1 MAYDAQKDVL
11 VHAFPKFQTADGHIE
26 IGVYKYN
33 GAAPKIR
40 MHAVTVSKSTGKEY
54 RNSIGNM
61 TRAQFELFVGLSP
74 EILNKL

>member
-1 MAYDAQKDVL
+1 MAYDPSKDVL
-11 VHAFPKFQTADGHIE
+11 VHAFPSFQTADGHIE

-40 MHAVTVSKSTGKEY
+40 MHAVTVSKAGKEY

-61 TRAQFELFVGLSP
+61 NRAQFELFVGLAP